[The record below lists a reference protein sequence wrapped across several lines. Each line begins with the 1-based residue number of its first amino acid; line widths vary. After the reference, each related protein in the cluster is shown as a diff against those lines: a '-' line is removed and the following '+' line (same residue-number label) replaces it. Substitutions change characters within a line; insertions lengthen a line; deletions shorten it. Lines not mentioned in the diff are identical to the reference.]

1 VQKTIWHRRSIPQIT
16 PVFLFV
22 AAASLATA
30 AASKSQTFSLPESI
44 LLFGN
49 YEDLRVVTRDGDLK
63 LRPPIDVGY
72 NGGYFAFPG
81 ISPRGDAVAW
91 GFAVAWQ
98 ESQKQNRARFALG
111 VYSLLHQ
118 QWKTFGDFD
127 GIGIAAYSSDGSRIA
142 VVADTNGGRQLLIF
156 DVAKETWTVAPYPTG
171 GLRRQTT
178 MGWSPDNKR
187 LVVEIQ
193 RGGMPYSPQ
202 MSKADA
208 DRNPAIAIL
217 DIDSGNV
224 QKLGEG
230 FNPTWSPDGQW
241 IAYFEPSGASCL
253 VVHPDGTGLRVVKRF
268 KRSPFFFIA
277 ETSFEWGGPVWS
289 PDSKQMLFTTSAS
302 EPYVDVRLL
311 DLPTGRT
318 TTKLKKALPI
328 YGWVASPGSHRNHD
342 GRRNALDI
350 APVPSQR

>member
-1 VQKTIWHRRSIPQIT
+1 MT

-22 AAASLATA
+22 ATASIATMAASR
-30 AASKSQTFSLPESI
+30 SQTFSLLESI

-49 YEDLRVVTRDGDLK
+49 YGDLRVVTPVGEVK
-63 LRPPIDVGY
+63 LRPPIDQGY
-72 NGGYFAFPG
+72 NGGYFAFPA

-98 ESQKQNRARFALG
+98 ESRKPNRARFALG
-111 VYSLLHQ
+111 VYSLRHQ

-127 GIGIAAYSSDGSRIA
+127 DIGTAAYSSDGSRIA
-142 VVADTNGGRQLLIF
+142 VVANTNGGRQLLVF
-156 DVAKETWTVAPYPTG
+156 DVADETWTVAPYPTG
-171 GLRRQTT
+171 GLRKQTT
-178 MGWSPDNKR
+178 MAWSPDNKR
-187 LVVEIQ
+187 LVVEVQ
-193 RGGMPYSPQ
+193 RGGMPYSPH

-208 DRNPAIAIL
+208 ERNPVVAIL
-217 DIDSGNV
+217 DVASGNV

-241 IAYFEPSGASCL
+241 IAYFDPSGASCL

-289 PDSKQMLFTTSAS
+289 PDSKQILFTTSAS

-328 YGWVASPGSHRNHD
+328 YGWAASPGRDRTANDQRSPLEM
-342 GRRNALDI
+342 ALL
-350 APVPSQR
+350 PPQR